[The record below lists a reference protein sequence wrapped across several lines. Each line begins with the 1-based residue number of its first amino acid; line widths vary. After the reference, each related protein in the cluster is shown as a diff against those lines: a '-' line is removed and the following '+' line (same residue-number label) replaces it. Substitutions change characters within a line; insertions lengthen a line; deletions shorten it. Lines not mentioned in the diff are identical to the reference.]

1 MEYEIVKLSLLSG
14 VQCTVYSI
22 IPEKGGMTL
31 YDDFL
36 KENIAE
42 YREEVKDIN
51 NRLRLIG
58 TKHGARHSYFKHF
71 EGKYGDFVC
80 ALYDLPDKNLRLYC
94 IRYGADVVILG
105 GGGLKTEDTIAWQ
118 DDPKLTEEATRMI
131 EYAKDIARR
140 MDDGEIYMSRDKP
153 ELEGNFNFFENEEE

>member
-1 MEYEIVKLSLLSG
+1 M
-14 VQCTVYSI
+14 YSI
-22 IPEKGGMTL
+22 VPEKEGLTL
-31 YDDFL
+31 YDIFIN
-36 KENIAE
+36 ENIANF
-42 YREEVKDIN
+42 REEVKDIN

-105 GGGLKTEDTIAWQ
+105 GGGLKTKDTMAWQ
-118 DDPKLTEEATRMI
+118 DDLKLTEEATRII
-131 EYAKDIARR
+131 EYAKDISRR
-140 MDDGEIYMSRDKP
+140 MDNGEIYMSRDKP
-153 ELEGNFNFFENEEE
+153 ELQGNFYFFED

>member
-1 MEYEIVKLSLLSG
+1 MEYEIVKLSPLSG
-14 VQCTVYSI
+14 VHCAVYSI
-22 IPEKGGMTL
+22 VPEKGGLTL
-31 YDDFL
+31 YDIFIN
-36 KENIAE
+36 ENITDF
-42 YREEVKDIN
+42 REEVKDIN

-105 GGGLKTEDTIAWQ
+105 GGGLKTKDTMAWQ
-118 DDPKLTEEATRMI
+118 DDRKLTEEATRII
-131 EYAKDIARR
+131 EYAKDISRR

-153 ELEGNFNFFENEEE
+153 ELQGNFYFFED

>member
-1 MEYEIVKLSLLSG
+1 MGYEIVKLSLLSG
-14 VQCTVYSI
+14 VRCAVYSI
-22 IPEKGGMTL
+22 VPERGGLTL
-31 YDDFL
+31 YDVFIN
-36 KENIAE
+36 ENIADF
-42 YREEVKDIN
+42 REEVKDIN

-58 TKHGARHSYFKHF
+58 TKHGARYSYFKHF

-105 GGGLKTEDTIAWQ
+105 GGGLKAEGTIAWQ
-118 DDPKLTEEATRMI
+118 DDPKLTEEANRMI
-131 EYAKDIARR
+131 EYAKDIAMR

-153 ELEGNFNFFENEEE
+153 ALEGNFYFFKDEE

>member
-1 MEYEIVKLSLLSG
+1 M
-14 VQCTVYSI
+14 YSI
-22 IPEKGGMTL
+22 VPEKEGLTL
-31 YDDFL
+31 YDIFIN
-36 KENIAE
+36 ENIANF
-42 YREEVKDIN
+42 REEVKDIN

-58 TKHGARHSYFKHF
+58 TKHGARHSYFKRF

-105 GGGLKTEDTIAWQ
+105 GGGLKTKDTMAWQ
-118 DDPKLTEEATRMI
+118 DDLKLTEEATRII
-131 EYAKDIARR
+131 EYAKNISRR

-153 ELEGNFNFFENEEE
+153 ELQGNFYFFED

>member
-14 VQCTVYSI
+14 MQCTVYSI
-22 IPEKGGMTL
+22 VQEKDGLTL
-31 YDDFL
+31 YDIFMNENVADF
-36 KENIAE
+36 
-42 YREEVKDIN
+42 REEVREIN
-51 NRLRLIG
+51 NRLKLIG
-58 TKHGARHSYFKHF
+58 TIHGARHSYFKHF

-94 IRYGADVVILG
+94 IRYGTEVVILG
-105 GGGLKTEDTIAWQ
+105 GGGLKTEDTRAWQ

-131 EYAKDIARR
+131 EYAKDIAKR

-153 ELEGNFNFFENEEE
+153 EFEGNFYFFEDEE